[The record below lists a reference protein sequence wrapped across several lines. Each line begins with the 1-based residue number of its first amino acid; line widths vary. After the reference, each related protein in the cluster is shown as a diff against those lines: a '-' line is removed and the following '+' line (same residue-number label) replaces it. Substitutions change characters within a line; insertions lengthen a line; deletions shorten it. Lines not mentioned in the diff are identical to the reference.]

1 MIRRQRGITAIGW
14 LFLLIPL
21 AIVLYAGIRLVPIYL
36 NYAKVARVL
45 DKVDDSIEGAVT
57 VQAIRNSIDN
67 RLYIEGVTFPS
78 AQDFQVRRD
87 GQRWLVQASYEDEA
101 PLFGN
106 ISLRVVFDKTV
117 EIQ

>member
-1 MIRRQRGITAIGW
+1 MLGKQRGITFIGW

-21 AIVLYAGIRLVPIYL
+21 ALVLYAGIRLVPVYL

-45 DKVDDSIEGAVT
+45 DQVNNSIEGAVT
-57 VQAIRNSIDN
+57 INSIRSSIDN
-67 RLYIEGVTFPS
+67 RLYIEGVTFPT
-78 AQDFQVRRD
+78 AQDISIRRD
-87 GQRWLVQASYEDEA
+87 GQKWLVQATYEDDA
-101 PLFGN
+101 PLFAN